1 MWAAEAN
8 GDIGFRFT
16 LQGELDDDKE
26 EHDPDLQLRDF
37 NLETSLNPS
46 TSTPCMT
53 DAGKSLISN
62 LQVQK
67 PNRGGEEET
76 EVFENESVDDN
87 QNRSHANNCRS
98 AIDREE
104 QVECDR
110 RGQEMTKKD
119 HELQNKHSKS
129 STCKNCGTGSQTC
142 TCLVKNGDAKYQCPN
157 CDFDTKYRQNLYR
170 HMAAE
175 KIHLDKGRNRACNR
189 LSRIRQNSSIIRQNS
204 SRIRQNSSRKRLQ
217 STRVLLGKDQKNS
230 LRSCGSC
237 DFKTSKLRNLKRHI
251 LLTHFNKEEYLEK
264 YCNYRKGKYMKS
276 GQTCHKCG
284 KKWRNASQL
293 WMHMCAQHGVVSKG
307 DLLKK
312 IVLGLKKK
320 SSKSASRDKD
330 FKESKGLEDDTG
342 STSLTG
348 APSSEV

>member
-53 DAGKSLISN
+53 DAGRSLISN

-76 EVFENESVDDN
+76 EVFENESVDEN
-87 QNRSHANNCRS
+87 QNRSHANNRRS
-98 AIDREE
+98 AIDRKE

-119 HELQNKHSKS
+119 HDLQNKQSKS
-129 STCKNCGTGSQTC
+129 STCKNCGIGPQTC

-170 HMAAE
+170 HMAA
-175 KIHLDKGRNRACNR
+175 DKARNGTCNR
-189 LSRIRQNSSIIRQNS
+189 LSRIRQVQNS
-204 SRIRQNSSRKRLQ
+204 SRIRQNSSRKRVQ

-293 WMHMCAQHGVVSKG
+293 WMHMCSQHGVVSKE
-307 DLLKK
+307 DLIKK
-312 IVLGLKKK
+312 IVLGLKKR
-320 SSKSASRDKD
+320 SSKSASREKG

>member
-37 NLETSLNPS
+37 NLATSLNPS
-46 TSTPCMT
+46 TSTSCMT
-53 DAGKSLISN
+53 DTGKSLKSN

-67 PNRGGEEET
+67 PNRGGEEEET
-76 EVFENESVDDN
+76 EVFENESVDEN
-87 QNRSHANNCRS
+87 QNRSHANNRRS
-98 AIDREE
+98 AIDRKE

-119 HELQNKHSKS
+119 HDLQNKQSKS

-170 HMAAE
+170 HMAA
-175 KIHLDKGRNRACNR
+175 DKSRNGACNR
-189 LSRIRQNSSIIRQNS
+189 LSRIRQMQNS

-264 YCNYRKGKYMKS
+264 YCNYRKGRYTKR

-293 WMHMCAQHGVVSKG
+293 WMHMCSQHGVVSKE
-307 DLLKK
+307 DLIKK

-330 FKESKGLEDDTG
+330 FKESKGLEDDAG